1 MSIIKCFF
9 LRFPLWN
16 IDYPV
21 HQLYTLYVIIT
32 AIKLVAE
39 NPTTGSGWKNYE
51 HAVIKKC
58 GAKESMEEI
67 KSCFM
72 EEAFSLKEIIM
83 NSTLPA
89 TFNHTFLF
97 SSYGGMVHFLNL
109 SKQSIQYLPDNT
121 LNIYLNTSLRH
132 FVGFYDPVFQQIMSG
147 HPTTLPRTLMKV
159 GLESGNFLIYLKV
172 TFSFSVGK
180 RGLSTATVIFAG
192 CQAPQSQHRE
202 ESLHRVVSLQHSDL
216 Y

>member
-1 MSIIKCFF
+1 MFVI
-9 LRFPLWN
+9 
-16 IDYPV
+16 
-21 HQLYTLYVIIT
+21 IIT

-180 RGLSTATVIFAG
+180 RGLSTLDCVLYRLSGTSIST
-192 CQAPQSQHRE
+192 QR
-202 ESLHRVVSLQHSDL
+202 RVLASSRQPTA
-216 Y
+216 